1 MGKSYR
7 QFVDNDQKH
16 SKGNKHESIRRD
28 MERKEKALVRTL
40 ETMKEIRKGN

>member
-7 QFVDNDQKH
+7 QFIDNDQKH
-16 SKGNKHESIRRD
+16 SKNNKHESLRRD

-40 ETMKEIRKGN
+40 ATMKDLRKG

>member
-16 SKGNKHESIRRD
+16 SKNNKHESLRRD

-40 ETMKEIRKGN
+40 ETMKDMRKGY